1 MTMIFISSFAAL
13 LLASPAISIAPA
25 GPWDAFNLAPSDRT
39 SVTPKFVHATVGS
52 VVGAE
57 NLLGNATTTDGATF
71 SGNGSYVVLD
81 FGQEAGNMCTT
92 AI

>member
-1 MTMIFISSFAAL
+1 MIFISSLVAL
-13 LLASPAISIAPA
+13 LLASPALSIAPA
-25 GPWDAFNLAPSDRT
+25 GPWDAFNFAPSDRT
-39 SVTPKFVHATVGS
+39 AVTPKSVRVTVGS

-81 FGQEAGNMCTT
+81 FGQEAGSVCTT